1 MSTVSDTGTGL
12 NNPRRLGRRVDLEL
26 GPDGIRFLGR
36 FTLNVLSK
44 METIDQG
51 EIQTTSQ
58 SKGWELHIQEVDGN
72 RSQKEDTT
80 EETH

>member
-44 METIDQG
+44 METID
-51 EIQTTSQ
+51 
-58 SKGWELHIQEVDGN
+58 
-72 RSQKEDTT
+72 
-80 EETH
+80 